1 MTTTRYEYVSNSDSL
16 ASFDQ
21 TSVYNTEQIDDTT
34 LITIHDDNFDCT
46 FMDDIT
52 WQNIF
57 QDMRHSQRQQ
67 RICIGIISS
76 MACIMLILLVSL
88 FSGFGKVL
96 FDVVAYQE
104 KSRHGLMMIPN
115 IRKRPLNIF
124 YFNTRNGT
132 ANAEYVNEIDD
143 YLTKYAKKQEMMKEF
158 LKICTAHERSDNKR
172 KCTFDIQQQFHSDCS
187 KTTNYGYNS
196 GNPCILFIFENH
208 LSWKPNIKNEVDY
221 LPFFCRMQY
230 QYSSNIYTNITYY
243 PSLPTPMRNGGF
255 QMNLIPNQKIIDDIG
270 NEIHG
275 ENGNILY
282 TLPPLIMAKMTFRN
296 ISTQNEN
303 GDMGPF
309 TMDCRIKD
317 NISGYQFDNI
327 QTFNGQTTI
336 SFDFIPK
343 FS

>member
-124 YFNTRNGT
+124 YFNTRNDT

-196 GNPCILFIFENH
+196 GNP
-208 LSWKPNIKNEVDY
+208 Y
-221 LPFFCRMQY
+221 
-230 QYSSNIYTNITYY
+230 
-243 PSLPTPMRNGGF
+243 NG
-255 QMNLIPNQKIIDDIG
+255 
-270 NEIHG
+270 
-275 ENGNILY
+275 
-282 TLPPLIMAKMTFRN
+282 KMTFRN